1 MWKALKHA
9 VVEEHHYFPSVYL
22 KAQVKP
28 DDFTVLMRMEVKNV
42 AQQKRVKKK
51 RFFGMGG
58 GVGGGCWGGCW
69 RGGVGGGGGLHRSML

>member
-58 GVGGGCWGGCW
+58 VLG
-69 RGGVGGGGGLHRSML
+69 GGVGGGGGDCTDRCYKASV